1 AADVAMIS
9 FLEGN
14 SNGGDAARYAEAD
27 ADR

>member
-1 AADVAMIS
+1 MIS